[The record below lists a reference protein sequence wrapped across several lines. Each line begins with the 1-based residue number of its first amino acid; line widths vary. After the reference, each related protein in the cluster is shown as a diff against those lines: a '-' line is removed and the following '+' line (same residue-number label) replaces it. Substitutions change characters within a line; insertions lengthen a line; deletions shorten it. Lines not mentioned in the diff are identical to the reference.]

1 MNKIKLI
8 IAREYLT
15 RVKKKSFIIMT
26 ILAPILL
33 AALMV
38 VPTLIA
44 VRTMESQ
51 KQMNVLVVDD
61 NDFFINKLEDN
72 ARVVFTYRSGEVN
85 EFKKEL
91 FTGNYDALLHIVKGD
106 AALRAN
112 LYYAKDPP
120 SRLASDLESQ
130 LNKQLFD
137 RLLVEK
143 FNIDPQEFE
152 MYKNTAQASIMSIKI
167 DEQGNEKTSF
177 AAVSKIVGMVSG
189 LIIYFFIFM
198 CAQQVL
204 RGVLE
209 EKTNRIIEVLISSV
223 KPMQLMLG
231 KIVGVAMVG
240 LTQFVLWVAL
250 TFVLILGVGLAAPNL
265 FAGDSEM
272 IQTAMQTQMPVGVEN
287 IQPLQ
292 NTVDAG
298 QLLSQNS
305 IFEQIQNYFNF
316 SFTTLLLCF
325 LFYFIFGYLIYAS
338 LYAGVGSAVDAETDS
353 QQFLL
358 PVTIPLIL
366 TIVLFAPITEAPNGS
381 LALWMSMI
389 PLTSPVAMMM
399 RLPTG
404 VPLHELLISMG
415 LCVVFFFACVWFAAK
430 IYRIGI
436 LMYGKKTTWKDLGKW
451 LRY

>member
-26 ILAPILL
+26 ILAPVLM
-33 AALMV
+33 AALIIVPMV
-38 VPTLIA
+38 ITMK
-44 VRTMESQ
+44 TMESH
-51 KQMNVLVVDD
+51 KQMNVLVIDD
-61 NDFFINKLEDN
+61 NDFFINKLDEN
-72 ARVVFTYRSGEVN
+72 VSTVFTYRSGEVN

-91 FTGNYDALLHIVKGD
+91 FTGGYDAILHIIKGNS
-106 AALRAN
+106 ALRAN
-112 LYYAKDPP
+112 LYFDKDPP
-120 SRLASDLESQ
+120 SRFVPNLESQ
-130 LNKQLFD
+130 LDKQLFD
-137 RLLVEK
+137 KLLMDT
-143 FNIDPQEFE
+143 FNIRPQQFE
-152 MYKNTAQASIMSIKI
+152 AYKATTQAHISSIKI
-167 DEQGNEKTSF
+167 DEFGNEKNSF
-177 AAVSKIVGMVSG
+177 AMVSKIVGMVCG

-240 LTQFVLWVAL
+240 LTQFVLWVVL
-250 TFVLILGVGLAAPNL
+250 TFILILGVQILVPNL
-265 FAGDSEM
+265 LSGDAGMLQS
-272 IQTAMQTQMPVGVEN
+272 AMQTQMQGTTLTA
-287 IQPLQ
+287 I
-292 NTVDAG
+292 DAE
-298 QLLSQNS
+298 QLLTQNS
-305 IFEQIQNYFNF
+305 LLEEIQNYFNF

-338 LYAGVGSAVDAETDS
+338 LYAAVGSAVDTETDS

-358 PVTIPLIL
+358 PVTIPLLL
-366 TIVLFAPITEAPNGS
+366 TIMMIMPISETPSGS

-389 PLTSPVAMMM
+389 PLTSPVAMLI
-399 RLPTG
+399 RLPSG
-404 VPLHELLISMG
+404 VPLHELLISMS
-415 LCVVFFFACVWFAAK
+415 LCVIFFFFCVWLAAK

-436 LMYGKKTTWKDLGKW
+436 LMYGKKTTWRDLGKW
-451 LRY
+451 LKY

>member
-15 RVKKKSFIIMT
+15 RVKKRSFIIMT
-26 ILAPILL
+26 ILAPIIL
-33 AALMV
+33 AALMI
-38 VPTLIA
+38 VPA
-44 VRTMESQ
+44 VITVKTMESQ
-51 KQMNVLVVDD
+51 KNMNVLVIDD
-61 NDFFINKLEDN
+61 NEFFINKLEEN
-72 ARVVFTYRSGEVN
+72 AFTSFSYRSGDIN
-85 EFKKEL
+85 DFKKEL
-91 FTGNYDALLHIVKGD
+91 FTGKYDAILHIIKSN

-112 LYYAKDPP
+112 LYYEKDPP
-120 SRLASDLESQ
+120 SRFAPDMESQ
-130 LNKQLFD
+130 LDKQLFD
-137 RLLVEK
+137 KLLMDT
-143 FNIDPQEFE
+143 FNIQPKQFE
-152 MYKNTAQASIMSIKI
+152 AYKKTTQSNITSMKI
-167 DEQGNEKTSF
+167 DELGNEQTSF
-177 AAVSKIVGMVSG
+177 AWVSKIVGVVCG

-240 LTQFVLWVAL
+240 LTQFVLWILL
-250 TFVLILGVGLAAPNL
+250 TLILIVGVQFAVPDLL
-265 FAGDSEM
+265 AGDPELLQS
-272 IQTAMQTQMPVGVEN
+272 TMQLQMQGNTLSSVDFQQLAEN
-287 IQPLQ
+287 
-292 NTVDAG
+292 
-298 QLLSQNS
+298 NS
-305 IFEQIQNYFNF
+305 LFEQIQNYFNF

-338 LYAGVGSAVDAETDS
+338 LYAAVGAAVDAETDS

-358 PVTIPLIL
+358 PVTVPLIL
-366 TIVLFAPITEAPNGS
+366 TIVMVMPIAETPNGS

-389 PLTSPVAMMM
+389 PLTSPVAMLI
-399 RLPTG
+399 RLPSG
-404 VPLHELLISMG
+404 VPMYELLISMG
-415 LCVVFFFACVWFAAK
+415 LCVLFFFFCVWFAAK

-451 LRY
+451 MRYKI

>member
-15 RVKKKSFIIMT
+15 RVRKKSFIIMT
-26 ILAPILL
+26 ILAPIFL
-33 AALMV
+33 AALMIA
-38 VPTLIA
+38 PTLIA
-44 VRTMESQ
+44 VKTMESQ
-51 KQMNVLVVDD
+51 KQINVLVIDD
-61 NDFFINKLEDN
+61 NEFFINKLEDN
-72 ARVVFTYRSGEVN
+72 ARAVFTYRSGDVN
-85 EFKKEL
+85 EFKREL
-91 FTGNYDALLHIVKGD
+91 FTGNYDAVLHIVKGN

-120 SRLASDLESQ
+120 SRLVSNLESQ

-137 RLLVEK
+137 RLLVER
-143 FNIDPQEFE
+143 FSIDPKEFE
-152 MYKNTAQASIMSIKI
+152 AYKNTTQATIMSIKI

-177 AAVSKIVGMVSG
+177 AAVSKIVGIVCG

-231 KIVGVAMVG
+231 KIIGVAMVG

-250 TFVLILGVGLAAPNL
+250 TFILILGVQLVAPNL
-265 FAGDSEM
+265 FSGDSEM
-272 IQTAMQTQMPVGVEN
+272 IQTAMQTQMDGNVLTSIDTE
-287 IQPLQ
+287 
-292 NTVDAG
+292 
-298 QLLSQNS
+298 QLLAQSS

-338 LYAGVGSAVDAETDS
+338 LFAAVGSAVDTETDS
-353 QQFLL
+353 QQFVL
-358 PVTIPLIL
+358 PITIPLLL
-366 TIVLFAPITEAPNGS
+366 TLMLLVPISEAPNGS

-389 PLTSPVAMMM
+389 PLTSPVAMLI
-399 RLPTG
+399 RLPSG
-404 VPLHELLISMG
+404 VPLYELLISML
-415 LCVVFFFACVWFAAK
+415 LCVLFFFFCVWFAAK

-436 LMYGKKTTWKDLGKW
+436 LMYGKKTTWKDLVKW